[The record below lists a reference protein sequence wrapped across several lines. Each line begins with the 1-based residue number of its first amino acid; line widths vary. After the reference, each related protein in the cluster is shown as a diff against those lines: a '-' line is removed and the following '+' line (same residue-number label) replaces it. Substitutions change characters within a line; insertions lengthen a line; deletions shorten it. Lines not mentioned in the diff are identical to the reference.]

1 MGRLERSGVDIR
13 RLRYFVAVCDHGGF
27 SKAASVTG
35 IAQPALTRQVQLL
48 EQELGLPLFTRNGRS
63 AVPTE
68 PGIFLLAH
76 ARAHLDGLDVLV
88 ARVRR
93 DFGNG
98 PTSVTLGICPTIAP
112 LFLAPLRESLRQH
125 CPSLALSVIEAY
137 SGDLRNLMAAGR
149 LDLALS
155 YLPSEDSDVQATVL
169 LSERLVLVSCV
180 AATAG
185 PLTLAQA
192 AAMRLILPSQIHQ
205 LRRIIDSVAQARR
218 IALRPALELGSLN
231 AVKALV
237 EDRQAGYATILPYN
251 SVVGD
256 AGQGRFTIRL
266 FDEPE
271 MIRTIALL
279 RPRTGGPSLPPVL
292 TDEILA
298 RAEEIKK
305 TLSAVA

>member
-1 MGRLERSGVDIR
+1 MARLERSGVDLR
-13 RLRYFVAVCDHGGF
+13 RLRYFLAVCDHGGF

-68 PGIFLLAH
+68 PGIFLFTH
-76 ARAHLDGLDVLV
+76 ARPHLDGLDVLMD
-88 ARVRR
+88 RVRR
-93 DFGNG
+93 DFGNR

-125 CPSLALSVIEAY
+125 CPTLSLSVIEAY
-137 SGDLRNLMAAGR
+137 SGDLRNLMEAGR

-155 YLPSEDSDVQATVL
+155 YLPGEDSEVHAIVL
-169 LSERLVLVSCV
+169 LSERLVLVSSEMAC
-180 AATAG
+180 AET
-185 PLTLAQA
+185 LTLAQA
-192 AAMRLILPSQIHQ
+192 ATMRLILPSQIHQ
-205 LRRIIDSVAQARR
+205 LRRIIDGVARAQR
-218 IALRPALELGSLN
+218 IVLTPALELGSLN

-237 EDRQAGYATILPYN
+237 EDRHAGYATILPYN
-251 SVVGD
+251 SVAED
-256 AGQGRFTIRL
+256 AEQGRFAIRH

-271 MIRTIALL
+271 MSRAIALL
-279 RPRTGGPSLPPVL
+279 RPRNGGPALPPVL

-298 RAEEIKK
+298 RAEVIKR
-305 TLSAVA
+305 TLSAVS